1 MGREESI
8 PSASTNAVRVL
19 YLGVGDSIQVP
30 VPVLRYE
37 VVRYKKFPV
46 LYPVAGYSLQV
57 LFGHARLTVRR
68 GGEFIWL
75 LMRGRA
81 LR

>member
-1 MGREESI
+1 MK
-8 PSASTNAVRVL
+8 L
-19 YLGVGDSIQVP
+19 LGIKFGIHGIQ
-30 VPVLRYE
+30 YQ
-37 VVRYKKFPV
+37 VRYKKFPV